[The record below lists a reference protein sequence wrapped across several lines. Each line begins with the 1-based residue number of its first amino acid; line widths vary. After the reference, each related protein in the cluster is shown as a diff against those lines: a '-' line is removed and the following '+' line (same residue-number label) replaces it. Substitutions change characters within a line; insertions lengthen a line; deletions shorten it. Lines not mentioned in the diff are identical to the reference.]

1 MPTKSLPSRRD
12 IPGQLGINLDDSHYV
27 RYDFST
33 ATKLLEVSQQLQQG
47 YGTLTH
53 LLAQARTV
61 SELSAKLQ
69 EFKHIGPVTARIFCR
84 GLMATRY
91 CPGHLSKSMRRLP
104 RKRKSRRRKHYGITR
119 DQRTAR
125 SQG

>member
-1 MPTKSLPSRRD
+1 V
-12 IPGQLGINLDDSHYV
+12 QFLDDALYV

-33 ATKLLEVSQQLQQG
+33 ATKLLEVSKHLQQR
-47 YGTLTH
+47 YGTLTR
-53 LLAQARTV
+53 LLAQGGTV

-69 EFKHIGPVTARIFCR
+69 EFKHVGPVTARIFCR
-84 GLMATRY
+84 GLTGTPY
-91 CPGHLSKSMRRLP
+91 CPGHLSKSMRRFP

-119 DQRTAR
+119 DQCTAR